1 MLLNLKYIKAYSLT
15 KNGNTVVISS
25 LTNEKIKIINS
36 LSQRKY
42 RKKLNLFVVEGLRIC
57 REAIDNGWKIKY
69 LLCDKKQ
76 LDNNLLSNITCEV
89 LISGGDVL
97 EVTPEILSKISHK
110 ENPQNVIAVVEQKLY
125 QLPKEINREIWVAL
139 ECIRDPGNLG
149 TILRTMDAV
158 GAKGCILID
167 DCTDPFS
174 YESVRASMGAI
185 FNVSI
190 VSLNSK
196 DFIQWKKECDFN
208 LIGTSLNNSSSY
220 IKASWK
226 LPFVL
231 LMGNEQQGLSDK
243 ILAQCDQLIK
253 IPMLGRSD
261 SLNLAVSTGVVL
273 YESIRQNPN

>member
-1 MLLNLKYIKAYSLT
+1 MKKS
-15 KNGNTVVISS
+15 GNTYIISS

-42 RKKLNLFVVEGLRIC
+42 RKKFNLFVAEGYRIC
-57 REAIDNGWKIKY
+57 REAIDNGWQIKY
-69 LLCDKKQ
+69 LLCDKDKS
-76 LDNNLLSNITCEV
+76 DNNLLANISIEV
-89 LISGGDVL
+89 LNSGGDVL
-97 EVTPEILSKISHK
+97 EVTSNILAKISHK
-110 ENPQNVIAVVEQKLY
+110 ENPQNLLAVVEQKLY
-125 QLPKEINREIWVAL
+125 NLPQVINKEIWVAL

-158 GAKGCILID
+158 GAKGCVLID

-174 YESVRASMGAI
+174 YECVRASMGAI
-185 FNVSI
+185 FNVNI
-190 VSLNSK
+190 VSIKSN
-196 DFIQWKKECDFN
+196 DFIQWKKECVFN

-226 LPFVL
+226 PPFVL

-243 ILAQCDQLIK
+243 VLAQCDQLIK

-261 SLNLAVSTGVVL
+261 SLNLAVSTGVAL
-273 YESIRQNPN
+273 YESIRQKSN

>member
-1 MLLNLKYIKAYSLT
+1 MRKK
-15 KNGNTVVISS
+15 GNTFVISS

-42 RKKLNLFVVEGLRIC
+42 RKKLNLFVAEGFRIC
-57 REAIDNGWKIKY
+57 REAIDNGWNIKY
-69 LLCDKKQ
+69 LLCDKDN
-76 LDNNLLSNITCEV
+76 LDDDLLVNLSCEV
-89 LISGGDVL
+89 LNRGGDVL
-97 EVTPEILSKISHK
+97 EVSPTILSKISHK
-110 ENPQNVIAVVEQKLY
+110 GNPQNLLAVVEQKWNY
-125 QLPKEINREIWVAL
+125 LPKAASSEIWVAL
-139 ECIRDPGNLG
+139 ECVRDPGNLG

-174 YESVRASMGAI
+174 YECVRASMGAI

-190 VSLNSK
+190 VSINSN
-196 DFIQWKKECDFN
+196 DFIQWKKESDFN

-220 IKASWK
+220 TNASWK
-226 LPFVL
+226 LPFIL

-243 ILAQCDQLIK
+243 VLAQCDQLIK

-261 SLNLAVSTGVVL
+261 SLNLAVSTGVAL

>member
-1 MLLNLKYIKAYSLT
+1 MI
-15 KNGNTVVISS
+15 KNGNIFVISS
-25 LTNEKIKIINS
+25 LSNEKIKIINS

-42 RKKLNLFVVEGLRIC
+42 RKKLNLFVAEGFRIC
-57 REAIDNGWKIKY
+57 REAIDNGWKIRY
-69 LLCDKKQ
+69 LLCDKDKS
-76 LDNNLLSNITCEV
+76 DDDLLSNLSYEV
-89 LISGGDVL
+89 LNSGGDVL

-110 ENPQNVIAVVEQKLY
+110 ENHQNILAVVEQQWNY
-125 QLPKEINREIWVAL
+125 LPKVIGNEIWVAL
-139 ECIRDPGNLG
+139 ECVRDPGNLG

-174 YESVRASMGAI
+174 YECVRASMGAI
-185 FNVSI
+185 FNVNN
-190 VSLNSK
+190 VSVNSD
-196 DFIQWKKECDFN
+196 DFLQWKSKCNFN

-220 IKASWK
+220 TKANWK

-231 LMGNEQQGLSDK
+231 LMGNEQQGLSDNV
-243 ILAQCDQLIK
+243 LAQCDQLIK

-261 SLNLAVSTGVVL
+261 SLNLAVSTGVAL

>member
-1 MLLNLKYIKAYSLT
+1 MKE
-15 KNGNTVVISS
+15 NGNTFIISS

-42 RKKLNLFVVEGLRIC
+42 RKKLNLFVAEGYRIC
-57 REAIDNGWKIKY
+57 KEAIDNGWKIKY
-69 LLCDKKQ
+69 LLCDKGKS
-76 LDNNLLSNITCEV
+76 DNNLLDNLSIEV
-89 LISGGDVL
+89 LNSGGDVL
-97 EVTPEILSKISHK
+97 EVTSNILSKISHK
-110 ENPQNVIAVVEQKLY
+110 ENPQNLIAVVEQKWNN
-125 QLPKEINREIWVAL
+125 LPNVINKEIWVAL

-174 YESVRASMGAI
+174 YECVRASMGAI

-190 VSLNSK
+190 VSVNSN
-196 DFIQWKKECDFN
+196 DFIQWKKESDFN
-208 LIGTSLNNSSSY
+208 LIGTSLNNASSY
-220 IKASWK
+220 KKASWK

-231 LMGNEQQGLSDK
+231 LMGNEQQGLSDN

-261 SLNLAVSTGVVL
+261 SLNLAVSTGVAL
-273 YESIRQNPN
+273 YESIR